1 MEPGSKRL
9 NIDAYCLVRVLELN
23 ARTSGFNDG
32 YVAGYETIL
41 GIGSE

>member
-1 MEPGSKRL
+1 MELGLKRL
-9 NIDAYCLVRVLELN
+9 NLDAYCLVRGLELN
-23 ARTSGFNDG
+23 ARSSGFNDG